1 MALPAGKSGSGGAAN
16 GDVHALRKEG
26 EAKLSLLEQLA
37 NVVQPAIMPAV
48 ERMLVPDALLRLGS
62 KWGAEG
68 GWDPTR
74 E

>member
-1 MALPAGKSGSGGAAN
+1 MASPAGKSGAGGAAN

-62 KWGAEG
+62 KWCAEG
-68 GWDPTR
+68 GWGPTH